1 MKKIKIG
8 IIGYGNLGRGVE
20 EAVKHCEDIELVAV
34 FTRRDKDSVKTK
46 GAKVESLDNL
56 ANYKDEIDICVLCG
70 GSATDILTQAP
81 KIAEMFNTVDSF
93 DTHAKVPE
101 YFATMDS
108 IAKKSGKLS
117 MISTGWDPG
126 LFSVMRVLFE
136 SVLPK
141 GGNYTFWGKGISQGH
156 SDAIRRIEGVLDAKQ
171 YTIPKE
177 DVIKSLKDGE
187 KIEITATSSHIR
199 ECFVVVDE
207 KADKAKIEQSI
218 KTMPNYFEGYETIVH
233 FISQEELDKNH
244 NRLPHGGKVIRYGA
258 TSEQNNEVVE
268 FSLNLDSNPEFTA
281 SVNIACVRAL
291 YKMAQEG
298 KTGAY
303 TILDVPVGYF
313 SPKSSEELRAHYL

>member
-20 EAVKHCEDIELVAV
+20 EAVKHSEDMELVAV
-34 FTRRDKDSVKTK
+34 FTRRDKDSVKTG
-46 GAKVESLDNL
+46 GAKVESLDKL

-81 KIAEMFNTVDSF
+81 KIAETFNTVDSF

-101 YFATMDS
+101 YFATMDG

-126 LFSVMRVLFE
+126 LFSIMRVLFE
-136 SVLPK
+136 SILPK
-141 GGNYTFWGKGISQGH
+141 GDNYTFWGKGISQGH
-156 SDAIRRIEGVLDAKQ
+156 SDAIRRIDGVLDAKQ

-177 DVIKSLKDGE
+177 DVINSLKNGE

-207 KADKAKIEQSI
+207 KADKSKIEQSI

-244 NRLPHGGKVIRYGA
+244 NRLPHGGKAIRYGA
-258 TSEQNNEVVE
+258 TSEQNNEVIE

-291 YKMAQEG
+291 YKMIQDG
-298 KTGAY
+298 KTGAC